1 MHSWT
6 SWLRSNLSFA
16 STWTNLAFRRGVS
29 CQCMVR
35 WRIALQENQAR
46 VGEMVIKHNT
56 LFLGRARNI
65 QTATDVILSLFA
77 SFGNYIELWFSSDQ
91 SNITSYIDLELWR
104 RDTDTLP
111 CLSARY
117 NICKFWEI
125 NLFIFSWGLEDYGVW
140 YWWSCDK
147 VKGEE
152 TIATIKWYRWDSL
165 IFILTTVFLLP
176 SL

>member
-56 LFLGRARNI
+56 LFLGRARNV
-65 QTATDVILSLFA
+65 QTATDVILSLLHL
-77 SFGNYIELWFSSDQ
+77 GIILNYDFLQ
-91 SNITSYIDLELWR
+91 TNQTSPATLTWNCR

-111 CLSARY
+111 WSS
-117 NICKFWEI
+117 
-125 NLFIFSWGLEDYGVW
+125 LFIYPIQHMQVLR
-140 YWWSCDK
+140 DK
-147 VKGEE
+147 LIHIFLR
-152 TIATIKWYRWDSL
+152 TMMYDIDDPAIKLSYHQKA
-165 IFILTTVFLLP
+165 
-176 SL
+176 